1 MFIRN
6 ALTSSVKK
14 TAFLRGLH
22 GSQSLF
28 KAEVFAMPAMS
39 PTMEKGGIVEW
50 KFKVGDS
57 FSAGD
62 VLLEVETDKS
72 QIDVEAQDD
81 GKLAKIMVD
90 NGAKDI
96 KVGEPIAYLAEPED
110 DLATLEL
117 PSESAPK
124 KETAQE
130 AAKPEASSKA
140 SVKDDSNR
148 SAATNK
154 TGSSPSSSS
163 SSSGKANSSQ
173 VLFPSVQLLLHE
185 NGITN
190 EQALESI
197 PASGPNGRILKG
209 DVLSHLG
216 KISHDSVTKLTTYI
230 QKFEKLD
237 LSNIELKQPEP
248 QQKLQET
255 VSAKPQPIV
264 ISEQIHVKT
273 APDVTTEQL
282 LRSLKSYINEAKY
295 LSHEQPIANAN
306 SVYYDSVFEDLI
318 TPEPKQQ
325 RFEVSYD
332 VVPLST
338 GELISQQQDDIF
350 DLLAGSSTRA
360 NAVKA
365 EHEIASSNEFLINLD
380 VQVSERFGDAKVKAQ
395 RFVDYVKDLEI
406 SLEN

>member
-1 MFIRN
+1 MFVRN
-6 ALTSSVKK
+6 ALTGSVKK
-14 TAFLRGLH
+14 TALFRCLH
-22 GSQSLF
+22 SGQSLF

-50 KFKVGDS
+50 KFKVGES

-81 GKLAKIMVD
+81 GKLAKIMID
-90 NGAKDI
+90 DGAKDV

-110 DLATLEL
+110 DLATLEF
-117 PSESAPK
+117 PTESAPK
-124 KETAQE
+124 QAKPQETAE
-130 AAKPEASSKA
+130 PKASSKTP
-140 SVKDDSNR
+140 VNDDSKQKSESR
-148 SAATNK
+148 AANS
-154 TGSSPSSSS
+154 GS
-163 SSSGKANSSQ
+163 SSSGKANASQ
-173 VLFPSVQLLLHE
+173 VLLPSVQILLHE
-185 NGITN
+185 NGISN
-190 EQALESI
+190 EQALSSI
-197 PASGPNGRILKG
+197 PASGPKGRILKG

-216 KISHDSVTKLTTYI
+216 KISEGSVTKLTKYI

-248 QQKLQET
+248 QQKPKENAP
-255 VSAKPQPIV
+255 AKPQPV
-264 ISEQIHVKT
+264 VLSEQIHFKT
-273 APDVTTEQL
+273 APDVNTEQL
-282 LRSLKSYINEAKY
+282 LRSLKAYINEAKY
-295 LSHEQPIANAN
+295 LSHEQPVANAN
-306 SVYYDSVFEDLI
+306 SVHYDSLFEELI
-318 TPEPKQQ
+318 TPEPRQQ
-325 RFEVSYD
+325 RFQVSYD

-360 NAVKA
+360 KV

-380 VQVSERFGDAKVKAQ
+380 VKVSDEFADAKVKAQ

-406 SLEN
+406 SLEK